1 MNALYTTYRPRTF
14 EEVVGQKPIVST
26 LEHAITSKKI
36 GHAYLFCGTRGTGK
50 TTCARL
56 FAKAL
61 LCERGLGNL
70 PCGSCEAC
78 ESIARSAHPDV
89 FELDAASRTGVDNV
103 RAEIIDHI
111 KYAPIQGAFKVYII
125 DEVHMLTTAAF
136 NALLKTLEEPP
147 AYVVFILCTTDPQKI
162 PATILSRVMR
172 FDFHNLSLEDIRTQ
186 LAHVCE
192 KEGFKAESQALTK
205 IASHAR
211 GAMRDALALLEQ
223 ASVYAGGVI
232 REDLV
237 SELLGELSEQSVYA
251 SAKALAQ
258 GDALSLFS
266 EIDAAVSRGY
276 DLVQLASDLA
286 LLLRDVYVV
295 AMAQANAGT
304 RGDASTVA
312 ALLKSGAAL
321 ADLEALARA
330 FRTSELVS
338 KLLLCLS
345 HGMSELKTAK
355 NKRLSFELTCL
366 ELLSFVPKLNAAAA
380 AAPAPVSAAAPI
392 PARTTAP
399 APAPTPKVAPV
410 SAPVPAPAPAQTQV
424 SAISTASAPV
434 VVPAPAS
441 VPAPVPAPAPM
452 QASTPVPA
460 PVAPAVSVPAPA
472 PAPAPAAPAVSAP
485 APAPAAPAPAP
496 ASPNARWEAVV
507 SALVAQNPSKGSL
520 LLNSALRADDGSCLT
535 VELAAGSSFA
545 QKMLAEPSVQAL
557 VESSVRAQFGNRRV
571 SYVEGAR
578 PAPAPAPA
586 PALAPTPSSTPAP
599 IPAAAPTVP
608 ASASAPA
615 PASVPAPVPAAPAP
629 ARSAAPVP
637 AAQPT
642 RPSQTSAAPAPAS
655 PKPHA
660 PRDPLASIP
669 RPATAAKAEKIRAM
683 LIDAF
688 GDGVEEVT
696 SPQGPKEL

>member
-186 LAHVCE
+186 LAYVCE
-192 KEGFKAESQALTK
+192 KEGFKVEPQALTK

-321 ADLEALARA
+321 ADLEALACA

-366 ELLSFVPKLNAAAA
+366 ELLSLVPKLNAAAA

-399 APAPTPKVAPV
+399 APAPTPKAAPV
-410 SAPVPAPAPAQTQV
+410 SAPVPAQTQV

-441 VPAPVPAPAPM
+441 VPAPVPAPA
-452 QASTPVPA
+452 QASMPVSA
-460 PVAPAVSVPAPA
+460 PVAPAAPVPAAQPTRPAQTA
-472 PAPAPAAPAVSAP
+472 PAS
-485 APAPAAPAPAP
+485 APAAPAPRP

-520 LLNSALRADDGSCLT
+520 LLNSALRADDGTCLT

-571 SYVEGAR
+571 RYVEGAR
-578 PAPAPAPA
+578 PAPAPAAAPA
-586 PALAPTPSSTPAP
+586 PTPTPSSTPAP
-599 IPAAAPTVP
+599 IPSAAPTVP
-608 ASASAPA
+608 ASASVPA
-615 PASVPAPVPAAPAP
+615 PTPVPAPVPAAPAP
-629 ARSAAPVP
+629 ARPAAPVP
-637 AAQPT
+637 AAQPQ
-642 RPSQTSAAPAPAS
+642 RPTQPTPAPAPTS

>member
-330 FRTSELVS
+330 FRTPELVS

-366 ELLSFVPKLNAAAA
+366 ELLSFVPKLNAAAVKA
-380 AAPAPVSAAAPI
+380 ASAAVSAAPATSARTPAPAPAPAQKAAPVSAPAPAPVS
-392 PARTTAP
+392 
-399 APAPTPKVAPV
+399 
-410 SAPVPAPAPAQTQV
+410 APAPAQTQV
-424 SAISTASAPV
+424 SAIPTASAPV
-434 VVPAPAS
+434 VVPASAPVSAPVPAS
-441 VPAPVPAPAPM
+441 VPAPA

-460 PVAPAVSVPAPA
+460 PAAPAASVPV
-472 PAPAPAAPAVSAP
+472 PAPAAPAP

-520 LLNSALRADDGSCLT
+520 LLNSALRADDGTCLT

-557 VESSVRAQFGNRRV
+557 VEASVRAQFGNRRV
-571 SYVEGAR
+571 RYVEGAR

-586 PALAPTPSSTPAP
+586 PTPSSTPAP
-599 IPAAAPTVP
+599 IPEAVPTVP
-608 ASASAPA
+608 ASASVPAPA
-615 PASVPAPVPAAPAP
+615 PVPAPVPAAPAP
-629 ARSAAPVP
+629 ARPAAPVP

-642 RPSQTSAAPAPAS
+642 RPAQTAPASAPAS

-688 GDGVEEVT
+688 GDGVEEIT
-696 SPQGPKEL
+696 SPQDPKEL

>member
-295 AMAQANAGT
+295 TMAQANAGT

-330 FRTSELVS
+330 FRTPELVS

-399 APAPTPKVAPV
+399 APAPTPKAAPV
-410 SAPVPAPAPAQTQV
+410 SAPVSAKTPAQTQV
-424 SAISTASAPV
+424 SAISTASALV

-441 VPAPVPAPAPM
+441 VPAPVSAPAPV

-460 PVAPAVSVPAPA
+460 PVAPAASV
-472 PAPAPAAPAVSAP
+472 P
-485 APAPAAPAPAP
+485 APAPAAPAPAPRP

-520 LLNSALRADDGSCLT
+520 LLNSALRADDGTCLT

-557 VESSVRAQFGNRRV
+557 VEASVRAQFGNRRV
-571 SYVEGAR
+571 RYVEGAR

-586 PALAPTPSSTPAP
+586 PTPSSTPAP
-599 IPAAAPTVP
+599 IPEAVPTVP
-608 ASASAPA
+608 ASASVPAPA
-615 PASVPAPVPAAPAP
+615 PVPAPVPAAPAP
-629 ARSAAPVP
+629 ARPAAPVP

-642 RPSQTSAAPAPAS
+642 RPAQTAPASAPAS

>member
-304 RGDASTVA
+304 HGDASTVA

-330 FRTSELVS
+330 FRTPELVS

-366 ELLSFVPKLNAAAA
+366 ELLSLVPKLNAAAV

-392 PARTTAP
+392 PVRTTASAS
-399 APAPTPKVAPV
+399 APVSAQKAAPV
-410 SAPVPAPAPAQTQV
+410 SAPVSAKTPAQTQV
-424 SAISTASAPV
+424 SAISTASALV

-441 VPAPVPAPAPM
+441 VPAPVSAPAPV

-460 PVAPAVSVPAPA
+460 PVAPAASV
-472 PAPAPAAPAVSAP
+472 P
-485 APAPAAPAPAP
+485 APAPAAPAPAPRP

-520 LLNSALRADDGSCLT
+520 LLNSALRADDGTCLT

-557 VESSVRAQFGNRRV
+557 VEASVRAQFGNRRV
-571 SYVEGAR
+571 RYVEGAR

-586 PALAPTPSSTPAP
+586 PTPSSTPAP
-599 IPAAAPTVP
+599 IPEAVPTVP
-608 ASASAPA
+608 ASASVPAPA
-615 PASVPAPVPAAPAP
+615 PVPAPVPAAPAP
-629 ARSAAPVP
+629 ARPAAPVP

-642 RPSQTSAAPAPAS
+642 RPAQTAPASAPAS

-688 GDGVEEVT
+688 GDGVEEIT
-696 SPQGPKEL
+696 SPQDPKEL

>member
-330 FRTSELVS
+330 FRTPELVS

-399 APAPTPKVAPV
+399 APAPTPKAAPV
-410 SAPVPAPAPAQTQV
+410 SAPVSAKTPAQTQV

-441 VPAPVPAPAPM
+441 VPAPVSAPAPV

-460 PVAPAVSVPAPA
+460 PVAPAASV
-472 PAPAPAAPAVSAP
+472 P

-496 ASPNARWEAVV
+496 RPASPNARWEAIV

-520 LLNSALRADDGSCLT
+520 LLNSALRADDGTCLT

-557 VESSVRAQFGNRRV
+557 VEASVRAQFGNRRV
-571 SYVEGAR
+571 RYVEGAR

-586 PALAPTPSSTPAP
+586 PTPSSTPAP
-599 IPAAAPTVP
+599 IPSVVPTVP
-608 ASASAPA
+608 ASASVPAPA
-615 PASVPAPVPAAPAP
+615 PVPAPVPAAPAP
-629 ARSAAPVP
+629 ARPAAPVP

-642 RPSQTSAAPAPAS
+642 RPAQTAPASALAS

>member
-266 EIDAAVSRGY
+266 EIDVAVSRGY

-295 AMAQANAGT
+295 AMAQANAST

-321 ADLEALARA
+321 ADLEALASA

-366 ELLSFVPKLNAAAA
+366 ELLSLVPKLNAAAA
-380 AAPAPVSAAAPI
+380 AAPAPVSAAVPI
-392 PARTTAP
+392 PARTSAP
-399 APAPTPKVAPV
+399 APAPTPKAAPV
-410 SAPVPAPAPAQTQV
+410 SAPVSAKTPAQTQV

-434 VVPAPAS
+434 VVPASASVPAPVSAPVPAS
-441 VPAPVPAPAPM
+441 VPAPA

-460 PVAPAVSVPAPA
+460 PAAPAASVPV
-472 PAPAPAAPAVSAP
+472 PAPAAP
-485 APAPAAPAPAP
+485 APAPAP

-520 LLNSALRADDGSCLT
+520 LLNSALRADDGTCLT

-571 SYVEGAR
+571 RYVEGAR

-586 PALAPTPSSTPAP
+586 PTPSSTPAP
-599 IPAAAPTVP
+599 IPEAVPTVP
-608 ASASAPA
+608 ASASVPAPA
-615 PASVPAPVPAAPAP
+615 PVPAPVPAAPAP
-629 ARSAAPVP
+629 ARPAAPVP

-642 RPSQTSAAPAPAS
+642 RPAQTAPAPAPTS

-688 GDGVEEVT
+688 GDGVEEIT
-696 SPQGPKEL
+696 SPQDPKEL

>member
-295 AMAQANAGT
+295 AMAQANAST

-321 ADLEALARA
+321 ADLEALASA

-399 APAPTPKVAPV
+399 APAPIPKAAPVSASAPAPV
-410 SAPVPAPAPAQTQV
+410 SAPAPAPVSAPAPAQTQV
-424 SAISTASAPV
+424 SAIPTASAPV
-434 VVPAPAS
+434 VVPAPAPVS
-441 VPAPVPAPAPM
+441 APVPAPA

-460 PVAPAVSVPAPA
+460 PAAPAASVPV
-472 PAPAPAAPAVSAP
+472 PAPAAPAP

-520 LLNSALRADDGSCLT
+520 LLNSALRADDGTCLT

-557 VESSVRAQFGNRRV
+557 VEASVRTQFGNRRV
-571 SYVEGAR
+571 CYVEGAR

-586 PALAPTPSSTPAP
+586 PTPSSTPAP
-599 IPAAAPTVP
+599 IPSVVPTVP
-608 ASASAPA
+608 ASASVPAPA
-615 PASVPAPVPAAPAP
+615 PAPAPVPAAPAP
-629 ARSAAPVP
+629 ARPAAPVP
-637 AAQPT
+637 AAQPA
-642 RPSQTSAAPAPAS
+642 RPAQTAPASAPAS

>member
-330 FRTSELVS
+330 FRTPELVS

-399 APAPTPKVAPV
+399 APAQKAAPAPAPAQKAAPV
-410 SAPVPAPAPAQTQV
+410 SAPVPAQTQV
-424 SAISTASAPV
+424 SAIPTASVPV
-434 VVPAPAS
+434 VVPAPAPVSAPVSTS
-441 VPAPVPAPAPM
+441 VSAPVPAPA
-452 QASTPVPA
+452 QASTPVL
-460 PVAPAVSVPAPA
+460 
-472 PAPAPAAPAVSAP
+472 APAAPAASVPVPTPAAPAP

-520 LLNSALRADDGSCLT
+520 LLNSALRADDGTCLT

-557 VESSVRAQFGNRRV
+557 VEASVRTQFGNRRV
-571 SYVEGAR
+571 CYVEGAR

-586 PALAPTPSSTPAP
+586 PTPSSTPAP
-599 IPAAAPTVP
+599 IPEAVPTVP
-608 ASASAPA
+608 ASASVPAPA
-615 PASVPAPVPAAPAP
+615 PVPAPVPAAPAP

-642 RPSQTSAAPAPAS
+642 RPAQTAPAPAPAS

-688 GDGVEEVT
+688 GDGVEEIT
-696 SPQGPKEL
+696 SPQDPKEL

>member
-78 ESIARSAHPDV
+78 KSIARSAHPDV

-172 FDFHNLSLEDIRTQ
+172 FDFHTLSLEDIRTQ

-192 KEGFKAESQALTK
+192 KEGFKVEPQALTK

-286 LLLRDVYVV
+286 LLLRDVSVV
-295 AMAQANAGT
+295 AMAQANAST

-312 ALLKSGAAL
+312 ALLKSGVAL
-321 ADLEALARA
+321 ADLEALASA

-366 ELLSFVPKLNAAAA
+366 ELLSFVPKLNAAAV

-392 PARTTAP
+392 PARTTASAS
-399 APAPTPKVAPV
+399 APIPKAAPV
-410 SAPVPAPAPAQTQV
+410 SAPAPAQTQV
-424 SAISTASAPV
+424 SAIPTASAPV
-434 VVPAPAS
+434 VVPASAS
-441 VPAPVPAPAPM
+441 VPAPVSAPASV

-460 PVAPAVSVPAPA
+460 PVAPAASV
-472 PAPAPAAPAVSAP
+472 P
-485 APAPAAPAPAP
+485 APAPAAPAPAPRP

-520 LLNSALRADDGSCLT
+520 LLNSALRADDGTCLT

-557 VESSVRAQFGNRRV
+557 VEASVRAQFGNRRV
-571 SYVEGAR
+571 RYVEGAH
-578 PAPAPAPA
+578 PAPAPAP
-586 PALAPTPSSTPAP
+586 APTPSSTPAP
-599 IPAAAPTVP
+599 IPEAVPTVP
-608 ASASAPA
+608 ASASVPAPA
-615 PASVPAPVPAAPAP
+615 PVPAPVPAAPAP
-629 ARSAAPVP
+629 ARPAAPVP
-637 AAQPT
+637 AAQPA
-642 RPSQTSAAPAPAS
+642 RPAQTAPASAPAS

-688 GDGVEEVT
+688 GDGVEEIT
-696 SPQGPKEL
+696 SPQDPKEL

>member
-172 FDFHNLSLEDIRTQ
+172 FDFHTLSLEDIRSQ

-258 GDALSLFS
+258 GDALALFS

-295 AMAQANAGT
+295 AMAGANAST
-304 RGDASTVA
+304 CGDTSTVA
-312 ALLKSGAAL
+312 ALLKSGAAIE
-321 ADLEALARA
+321 DTEALARA

-366 ELLSFVPKLNAAAA
+366 ELLSFVPKLNAAAVKAAPAAMSA
-380 AAPAPVSAAAPI
+380 AAATSARTPAPASVSAPASAPTQVPTIPTASAPAPAPMPAASPVSAPVSAPALAPVASV
-392 PARTTAP
+392 PPVP
-399 APAPTPKVAPV
+399 APAPTP
-410 SAPVPAPAPAQTQV
+410 VPAPAPV
-424 SAISTASAPV
+424 
-434 VVPAPAS
+434 AS
-441 VPAPVPAPAPM
+441 VP
-452 QASTPVPA
+452 
-460 PVAPAVSVPAPA
+460 SVPAPA
-472 PAPAPAAPAVSAP
+472 PIPTPAPVVQAP
-485 APAPAAPAPAP
+485 APAPAVSAP

-520 LLNSALRADDGSCLT
+520 LLNSALRTDDGNSLT

-557 VESSVRAQFGNRRV
+557 VEASVRAQFGNRRV
-571 SYVEGAR
+571 RYVEGAR
-578 PAPAPAPA
+578 PASTPVPAPAPV
-586 PALAPTPSSTPAP
+586 STPAQTP
-599 IPAAAPTVP
+599 TPQPAVPAPASIPAPARVVAPVSAAP
-608 ASASAPA
+608 ASAPA
-615 PASVPAPVPAAPAP
+615 TST
-629 ARSAAPVP
+629 APVP
-637 AAQPT
+637 AAQPM
-642 RPSQTSAAPAPAS
+642 RPAQTAPAPAPTS

>member
-14 EEVVGQKPIVST
+14 DEVVGQKPIVST
-26 LEHAITSKKI
+26 LEHTITSKKI

-172 FDFHNLSLEDIRTQ
+172 FDFHTLSLEDIRTQ

-192 KEGFKAESQALTK
+192 KEGFKAEPQALTK

-295 AMAQANAGT
+295 AMAQANAST

-321 ADLEALARA
+321 ADLEALASA

-392 PARTTAP
+392 PARTS
-399 APAPTPKVAPV
+399 APAPTPIPKAAPV
-410 SAPVPAPAPAQTQV
+410 SAPAPAQTQV
-424 SAISTASAPV
+424 SAIPTASVPV
-434 VVPAPAS
+434 VVPAPAPVSAPVPAS
-441 VPAPVPAPAPM
+441 VPAPA

-460 PVAPAVSVPAPA
+460 PAAPAASVPV
-472 PAPAPAAPAVSAP
+472 PAPAAPAP

-520 LLNSALRADDGSCLT
+520 LLNSALRADDGTCLT

-557 VESSVRAQFGNRRV
+557 VEASVRAQFGNRCVR
-571 SYVEGAR
+571 YVEGAR

-586 PALAPTPSSTPAP
+586 PTPSSTPAP
-599 IPAAAPTVP
+599 IPEAVPTVP
-608 ASASAPA
+608 ASASVPAPA
-615 PASVPAPVPAAPAP
+615 PVPAPVPAAPAP
-629 ARSAAPVP
+629 ARPAAPVP

-642 RPSQTSAAPAPAS
+642 RPAQTAPAPAPAS

>member
-295 AMAQANAGT
+295 AMAQANAST

-321 ADLEALARA
+321 ADLEALASA

-399 APAPTPKVAPV
+399 APAPAQKAAPV
-410 SAPVPAPAPAQTQV
+410 SAPAQKAAPVSAPAPAPVSAPAPAQTQV

-441 VPAPVPAPAPM
+441 VSAPVPASVPAPA

-460 PVAPAVSVPAPA
+460 PAAPAASVPV
-472 PAPAPAAPAVSAP
+472 PAPAAPAP

-520 LLNSALRADDGSCLT
+520 LLNSALRADDGTCLT

-557 VESSVRAQFGNRRV
+557 VEASVRAQFGNRRV
-571 SYVEGAR
+571 RYVEGAR

-586 PALAPTPSSTPAP
+586 PTPSSTPAP
-599 IPAAAPTVP
+599 IPEAVPTVP
-608 ASASAPA
+608 ASAP
-615 PASVPAPVPAAPAP
+615 VPAPVPAAPAP
-629 ARSAAPVP
+629 ARPAAPVP

-642 RPSQTSAAPAPAS
+642 RPAQTAAASTPAS

-688 GDGVEEVT
+688 GDGVEEIT
-696 SPQGPKEL
+696 SPQDPKEL

>member
-172 FDFHNLSLEDIRTQ
+172 FDFHTLSLEDIRTQ
-186 LAHVCE
+186 LAYVCE
-192 KEGFKAESQALTK
+192 KEGFKAEPQALTK

-380 AAPAPVSAAAPI
+380 VAPAPVSAAAPI

-399 APAPTPKVAPV
+399 APAPTPKTAPV
-410 SAPVPAPAPAQTQV
+410 SAPVPAQTQV

-460 PVAPAVSVPAPA
+460 PVAPAAP
-472 PAPAPAAPAVSAP
+472 AP

-496 ASPNARWEAVV
+496 ASPNAQWEAVV

-520 LLNSALRADDGSCLT
+520 LLNSALRADDGTCLT

-557 VESSVRAQFGNRRV
+557 VEASVRAQFGNRRV
-571 SYVEGAR
+571 RFVEGAR
-578 PAPAPAPA
+578 PAPAPAP
-586 PALAPTPSSTPAP
+586 APTPSSTPAP

-615 PASVPAPVPAAPAP
+615 PASVPAPVPAEPAP

-642 RPSQTSAAPAPAS
+642 RPTQPTTAPTPTS

>member
-295 AMAQANAGT
+295 TMAQANAGT

-330 FRTSELVS
+330 FRTPELVS

-399 APAPTPKVAPV
+399 APAPTPKAAPV
-410 SAPVPAPAPAQTQV
+410 SAPAPAPVSAPMPAQTQV

-434 VVPAPAS
+434 VVPAPAPVS
-441 VPAPVPAPAPM
+441 APVPA
-452 QASTPVPA
+452 
-460 PVAPAVSVPAPA
+460 SV
-472 PAPAPAAPAVSAP
+472 
-485 APAPAAPAPAP
+485 PAP

-520 LLNSALRADDGSCLT
+520 LLNSALRADDGTCLT

-557 VESSVRAQFGNRRV
+557 VEASVRAQFGNRRV
-571 SYVEGAR
+571 RYVEGAR

-586 PALAPTPSSTPAP
+586 PTPSSTPAP
-599 IPAAAPTVP
+599 IPEAVPTVP
-608 ASASAPA
+608 ASASVPAPA
-615 PASVPAPVPAAPAP
+615 PAPAPAP
-629 ARSAAPVP
+629 
-637 AAQPT
+637 T
-642 RPSQTSAAPAPAS
+642 PS
-655 PKPHA
+655 KPHA

-688 GDGVEEVT
+688 GDGVEEIT
-696 SPQGPKEL
+696 SPQDPKEL

>member
-111 KYAPIQGAFKVYII
+111 KYTPIQGAFKVYII

-330 FRTSELVS
+330 FRTPELVS

-399 APAPTPKVAPV
+399 APAPAQKAAPV
-410 SAPVPAPAPAQTQV
+410 SAPAQKAAPVSAPAPAPVSAPAPAQTQV

-441 VPAPVPAPAPM
+441 VPAPA

-460 PVAPAVSVPAPA
+460 PAAPAASVPV
-472 PAPAPAAPAVSAP
+472 PAPAAPAP

-496 ASPNARWEAVV
+496 ASPNARWEVVV

-520 LLNSALRADDGSCLT
+520 LLNSALRADDGTCLT

-557 VESSVRAQFGNRRV
+557 VEASVRAQFGNRRV
-571 SYVEGAR
+571 RYVEGAR

-586 PALAPTPSSTPAP
+586 PTPSSTPAP
-599 IPAAAPTVP
+599 IPPAVPTVP
-608 ASASAPA
+608 APA
-615 PASVPAPVPAAPAP
+615 PVPAPVPAAPAP
-629 ARSAAPVP
+629 ARPAAPVP

-642 RPSQTSAAPAPAS
+642 RPAQTAPASAPAS

-688 GDGVEEVT
+688 GDGVEEIT
-696 SPQGPKEL
+696 SPQDPKEL

>member
-266 EIDAAVSRGY
+266 EIDVAVSRGY

-295 AMAQANAGT
+295 AMAQANAST

-321 ADLEALARA
+321 ADLEALASA

-366 ELLSFVPKLNAAAA
+366 ELLSLVPKLNAAAA
-380 AAPAPVSAAAPI
+380 AAPAPVSAAVPI
-392 PARTTAP
+392 PARTSAP
-399 APAPTPKVAPV
+399 APAPTPKAAPV
-410 SAPVPAPAPAQTQV
+410 SAPVSAKTPAQTQV

-434 VVPAPAS
+434 VVPASASVPAPVSAPVPAS
-441 VPAPVPAPAPM
+441 VPAPA

-460 PVAPAVSVPAPA
+460 PAAPAASVPV
-472 PAPAPAAPAVSAP
+472 PAPAAP
-485 APAPAAPAPAP
+485 APAPAP

-520 LLNSALRADDGSCLT
+520 LLNSALRADDGTCLT

-571 SYVEGAR
+571 RYVEGAR

-586 PALAPTPSSTPAP
+586 PTPSSTPAP
-599 IPAAAPTVP
+599 IPEAVPTVP
-608 ASASAPA
+608 ASASVPAPA
-615 PASVPAPVPAAPAP
+615 PVPAPVPAAPAP
-629 ARSAAPVP
+629 ARPAAPVP

-642 RPSQTSAAPAPAS
+642 RPAQTAPAPAPAS

-688 GDGVEEVT
+688 GDGVEEIT
-696 SPQGPKEL
+696 SPQDPKEL

>member
-295 AMAQANAGT
+295 TMAQANAGT

-330 FRTSELVS
+330 FRTPELVS

-366 ELLSFVPKLNAAAA
+366 ELLSLVPKLNAAAV

-392 PARTTAP
+392 PVRTTASAS
-399 APAPTPKVAPV
+399 APVSAQKAAPV
-410 SAPVPAPAPAQTQV
+410 SAPVSAKTPAQTQV
-424 SAISTASAPV
+424 SAISTASALV

-441 VPAPVPAPAPM
+441 VPAPVSAPAPV

-460 PVAPAVSVPAPA
+460 PVAPAASV
-472 PAPAPAAPAVSAP
+472 P
-485 APAPAAPAPAP
+485 APAPAAPAPAPRP

-520 LLNSALRADDGSCLT
+520 LLNSALRADDGTCLT

-557 VESSVRAQFGNRRV
+557 VEASVRAQFGNRRV
-571 SYVEGAR
+571 RYVEGAR

-586 PALAPTPSSTPAP
+586 PTPSSTPAP
-599 IPAAAPTVP
+599 IPEAVPTVP
-608 ASASAPA
+608 ASASVPAPA
-615 PASVPAPVPAAPAP
+615 PVPAPVPAAPAP
-629 ARSAAPVP
+629 ARPAAPVP

-642 RPSQTSAAPAPAS
+642 RPAQTAPASAPAS

>member
-14 EEVVGQKPIVST
+14 DEVVGQKPIVST
-26 LEHAITSKKI
+26 LEHTITSKKI

-147 AYVVFILCTTDPQKI
+147 VYVVFILCTTDPQKI

-172 FDFHNLSLEDIRTQ
+172 FDFHTLSLEDIRTQ

-192 KEGFKAESQALTK
+192 KEGFKAEPQALTK

-295 AMAQANAGT
+295 AMAQANAST

-312 ALLKSGAAL
+312 ALLKSGVAL
-321 ADLEALARA
+321 ADLEALASA

-366 ELLSFVPKLNAAAA
+366 ELLSLVPKLNAAAV

-392 PARTTAP
+392 PARTTASAPAPAQKATPVSAP
-399 APAPTPKVAPV
+399 APAPV
-410 SAPVPAPAPAQTQV
+410 SAPAPAQTQV

-441 VPAPVPAPAPM
+441 VSAPVPASVPAPA

-460 PVAPAVSVPAPA
+460 PAAPAASVPV
-472 PAPAPAAPAVSAP
+472 PAPAAPAP

-520 LLNSALRADDGSCLT
+520 LLNSALRADDGTCLT

-557 VESSVRAQFGNRRV
+557 VEASVRAQFGNRRV
-571 SYVEGAR
+571 RYVEGAR

-586 PALAPTPSSTPAP
+586 PTPSSTPAP
-599 IPAAAPTVP
+599 IPEAVPTVP
-608 ASASAPA
+608 ASASVPAPA
-615 PASVPAPVPAAPAP
+615 PVPAPVPAAPAP
-629 ARSAAPVP
+629 ARPAAPVP
-637 AAQPT
+637 AAQPA
-642 RPSQTSAAPAPAS
+642 RPAQTAAQTAPAPAPTPS
-655 PKPHA
+655 KPHA

-688 GDGVEEVT
+688 GDGVEEIT
-696 SPQGPKEL
+696 SPQDPKEL

>member
-304 RGDASTVA
+304 HGDASTVA

-330 FRTSELVS
+330 FRTPELVS

-366 ELLSFVPKLNAAAA
+366 ELLSLVPKLNAAAV

-392 PARTTAP
+392 PVRTTASASVP
-399 APAPTPKVAPV
+399 VSAQKAAPV
-410 SAPVPAPAPAQTQV
+410 SAPVSAKTPAQTQV
-424 SAISTASAPV
+424 SAISTASALV

-441 VPAPVPAPAPM
+441 VPAPVSAPAPV

-460 PVAPAVSVPAPA
+460 PVAPAASV
-472 PAPAPAAPAVSAP
+472 P
-485 APAPAAPAPAP
+485 APAPAAPAPAPRP

-520 LLNSALRADDGSCLT
+520 LLNSALRADDGTCLT

-557 VESSVRAQFGNRRV
+557 VEASVRAQFGNRRV
-571 SYVEGAR
+571 RYVEGAR

-586 PALAPTPSSTPAP
+586 PTPSSTPAP
-599 IPAAAPTVP
+599 IPEAVPTVP
-608 ASASAPA
+608 ASASVPAPA
-615 PASVPAPVPAAPAP
+615 PVPAPVPAAPAP
-629 ARSAAPVP
+629 ARPAAPVP

-642 RPSQTSAAPAPAS
+642 RPAQTAPASAPAS

-688 GDGVEEVT
+688 GDGVEEIT
-696 SPQGPKEL
+696 SPQDPKEL